1 MGLGDLAGKA
11 QDAMNSEQG
20 QKVAGEGL
28 DRAADAANNATGD
41 KYSDQVDQG
50 KDAVSDHLGL
60 GDNDEKGGNK
70 DQQR

>member
-1 MGLGDLAGKA
+1 MGLGDLGGKA
-11 QDAMNSEQG
+11 QDALNTEQG

-28 DRAADAANNATGD
+28 DRGADAANNATGD

-50 KDAVSDHLGL
+50 KDAVSDRLGL
-60 GDNDEKGGNK
+60 GDNDEKGGDQ